1 MFDPAALAAFVA
13 ASLALIAV
21 PGPDMMF
28 VIAQGMALGRRAGV
42 AAGLG
47 VAAGNLFHTA
57 IAALGASVIFRTS
70 PVAFRA
76 LALAGVCY
84 LVWLAVGA
92 ARAALRTAAEPNAAA
107 APARGAAVAFRRGV
121 LMNALNPKVA
131 LFFLAFLP
139 PFADPARGPVW
150 LQTAVLGLFFAAM
163 VVIAYGPLGAIAGH
177 AGARLARAGRSRAA
191 RWGRWLLVAVYLAL
205 AARLAVAAI

>member
-76 LALAGVCY
+76 LVLAGAGY
-84 LVWLAVGA
+84 LFWLAVGA
-92 ARAALRTAAEPNAAA
+92 ARAALRQAGEPNAVA
-107 APARGAAVAFRRGV
+107 APARDAAAFRRGV

-150 LQTAVLGLFFAAM
+150 LQTALLGLVFAAM
-163 VVIAYGPLGAIAGH
+163 VVVAYGPLGAVAGH
-177 AGARLARAGRSRAA
+177 AGAHLARAGSGRAT
-191 RWGRWLLVAVYLAL
+191 RWGRWLLAAVYLAL

>member
-1 MFDPAALAAFVA
+1 MPDPAALAAFVA

-28 VIAQGMALGRRAGV
+28 VIAQGAALGRRAGI

-57 IAALGASVIFRTS
+57 IAALGASVIFRAS
-70 PVAFRA
+70 PLAFRA
-76 LALAGVCY
+76 LALTGALYLLWLAAGV
-84 LVWLAVGA
+84 
-92 ARAALRTAAEPNAAA
+92 ARAALRPAADVAKAAA
-107 APARGAAVAFRRGV
+107 MPDAVAAFRRGV

-139 PFADPARGPVW
+139 PFADPSRGPVW
-150 LQTAVLGLFFAAM
+150 LQTATLGLGFAAM
-163 VVIAYGPLGAIAGH
+163 VAVAYAPLGAAAAD
-177 AGARLARAGRSRAA
+177 AGARLARTGRGRAA
-191 RWGRWLLVAVYLAL
+191 RAGRWLLAAIYMAL
-205 AARLAVAAI
+205 AARLALAMF